1 MSSSAST
8 STFTPPN
15 IFFRELNHLLKS
27 NLITR
32 DEYIRLQA
40 YYIKCP
46 DEVFRSESVLQN
58 AVDDE
63 AKVECLKTL
72 LAYEQQLATGQQI
85 ATEQTVTGK
94 RLRPLSLY
102 EPTESNKINKISFE
116 SLLELGDHFSADKE
130 PVIFVP
136 FIPRLNIQESICN
149 HIYTNIFFVYGTNR
163 KQDYQGI
170 IIYGGNGVGKTRIG
184 FEIENFIAEDE
195 WIQRCIETLKVN
207 FKHIFINMR
216 EILDLLGEQQIKNP
230 ETNTYPQI
238 PKDIEKAVNVL
249 NMCIAIYFFA
259 KVWTSSSIEKCKE
272 LISETM
278 NYEEIIKLIRKEMKL
293 DRDSLLVLILQIDE
307 FQFSSYWTTTFLRII
322 ADIVETDNTLIITV
336 CTGTAPS
343 QISSLDIICASQYR
357 TAKLNLPPM
366 NLSESSQTFN
376 KFISYFDNNYDAD
389 SLVENNIYISILNA
403 IRGIPM
409 ILEIATRVI
418 LDKKLNVFESYD
430 VAKQFWDLLCNHVK
444 IKYSKGLWLE
454 CLGDENNVILLL
466 YFIHTQSI
474 ITKKDKIFGS
484 KYTIEEFEIGGLIYL
499 EEFDY
504 DNYIPRAPLIIISTL
519 VDYFNLNNIF
529 DKLLLSPFT
538 LLNEESFPK
547 FMLRMH
553 QATYGL
559 ANLLGISTITFTE
572 IYGGNGICSNDFRN
586 KEIQVKEI
594 EYYEHSGLIP
604 KEEGKY
610 DEFSKPG
617 LNDRKNIPVVC
628 SGPLG
633 YKEIDITLGK
643 YLVLIAR
650 RTHSVDALTPHGDE
664 QYKYSLAL
672 ESGHPIHTNS
682 TGEIDINILK
692 NEAKKTL
699 RGCERF
705 ILISP
710 KTFIGNRTEIPE
722 NCAVVAGEDLLDFIS
737 PYAILTGNI
746 ATNVQFL

>member
-1 MSSSAST
+1 MNVTWLSHCFT
-8 STFTPPN
+8 SFSQTFS
-15 IFFRELNHLLKS
+15 F
-27 NLITR
+27 
-32 DEYIRLQA
+32 YA
-40 YYIKCP
+40 
-46 DEVFRSESVLQN
+46 
-58 AVDDE
+58 
-63 AKVECLKTL
+63 
-72 LAYEQQLATGQQI
+72 
-85 ATEQTVTGK
+85 GK

-116 SLLELGDHFSADKE
+116 SLLELGDHFSADEE

-149 HIYTNIFFVYGTNR
+149 HIYTNIFLVYGTNR

-184 FEIENFIAEDE
+184 FEIENFIAEDDR
-195 WIQRCIETLKVN
+195 IQRCIETLKVN

-230 ETNTYPQI
+230 EINTYPRI

-259 KVWTSSSIEKCKE
+259 KVWTKTRIMELMPEKSMHYKD
-272 LISETM
+272 
-278 NYEEIIKLIRKEMKL
+278 IIYIIRKNLNL

-322 ADIVETDNTLIITV
+322 ADIVETDNMIIITV

-343 QISSLDIICASQYR
+343 KISALDIICASQYR

-376 KFISYFDNNYDAD
+376 KFIRYFDNNYDAD
-389 SLVENNIYISILNA
+389 SLVENNIYISLVNA

-409 ILEIATRVI
+409 ILEIATRAI
-418 LDKKLNVFESYD
+418 SEKKSNVFESYD
-430 VAKQFWDLLCNHVK
+430 VAKQFWDLLCNYVK
-444 IKYSKGLWLE
+444 TKYSKGLWLE

-484 KYTIEEFEIGGLIYL
+484 KYTIEEFEI
-499 EEFDY
+499 
-504 DNYIPRAPLIIISTL
+504 

-586 KEIQVKEI
+586 REIQVKEI

-610 DEFSKPG
+610 DEFFKPG

-710 KTFIGNRTEIPE
+710 KTFIGDRTEIPE

>member
-8 STFTPPN
+8 STFSPPN
-15 IFFRELNHLLKS
+15 KFFQELDYLLQS
-27 NLITR
+27 NLITKN
-32 DEYIRLQA
+32 EYIRSQA

-46 DEVFRSESVLQN
+46 DEVFRTEHILQR
-58 AVDDE
+58 AIDDE
-63 AKVECLKTL
+63 VKVECIKRL
-72 LAYEQQLATGQQI
+72 LEYEQQI

-102 EPTESNKINKISFE
+102 EPTESYKINKISFE
-116 SLLELGDHFSADKE
+116 SLLELGDHFSADE
-130 PVIFVP
+130 NPVIFVP
-136 FIPRLNIQESICN
+136 FIPRINIQESICN
-149 HIYTNIFFVYGTNR
+149 HIYTNIFLVYGTNR

-170 IIYGGNGVGKTRIG
+170 IIYGGNGVGKTRMG

-195 WIQRCIETLKVN
+195 RIQRCIETLKVS
-207 FKHIFINMR
+207 FKHIYISMK
-216 EILDLLGEQQIKNP
+216 EILNLLGEQQIQNP
-230 ETNTYPQI
+230 ELKTYPRI
-238 PKDIEKAVNVL
+238 PKDIEKAENIL

-259 KVWTSSSIEKCKE
+259 KAWTK
-272 LISETM
+272 TR
-278 NYEEIIKLIRKEMKL
+278 IIKLMPEK
-293 DRDSLLVLILQIDE
+293 
-307 FQFSSYWTTTFLRII
+307 T
-322 ADIVETDNTLIITV
+322 DIVETDNTLIITV

-343 QISSLDIICASQYR
+343 QISALDIICASQYR

-366 NLSESSQTFN
+366 NLSESSQAFT
-376 KFISYFDNNYDAD
+376 KF
-389 SLVENNIYISILNA
+389 

-418 LDKKLNVFESYD
+418 SEKKSNVFESYD
-430 VAKQFWDLLCNHVK
+430 VAKQFWDSLCNHVK
-444 IKYSKGLWLE
+444 IKYSRELWLE
-454 CLGDENNVILLL
+454 CLGDENNVVLLL

-474 ITKKDKIFGS
+474 ISKKDKIFDS

-504 DNYIPRAPLIIISTL
+504 ENYIPRAPLIIISIL

-529 DKLLLSPFT
+529 DKSLLSPFT
-538 LLNEESFPK
+538 LLNEDTFPR

-617 LNDRKNIPVVC
+617 LKDRKIFH
-628 SGPLG
+628 
-633 YKEIDITLGK
+633 Y
-643 YLVLIAR
+643 
-650 RTHSVDALTPHGDE
+650 
-664 QYKYSLAL
+664 LAL
-672 ESGHPIHTNS
+672 ESGYPIHTSS
-682 TGEIDINILK
+682 TGEIGINILK
-692 NEAKKTL
+692 NEAKKAL

-710 KTFIGNRTEIPE
+710 KTFIGDRTEIPE
-722 NCAVVAGEDLLDFIS
+722 NCAVVAGEDLLNFIS

-746 ATNVQFL
+746 ATNV

>member
-1 MSSSAST
+1 MSSSSAST
-8 STFTPPN
+8 SAFTPPN
-15 IFFRELNHLLKS
+15 IFFQELNHLLKS

-63 AKVECLKTL
+63 AKVKCLKKL
-72 LAYEQQLATGQQI
+72 LAY
-85 ATEQTVTGK
+85 GK

-116 SLLELGDHFSADKE
+116 SLLELGDHFSADEE

-149 HIYTNIFFVYGTNR
+149 HIYTNIFLVYGTNR

-184 FEIENFIAEDE
+184 FEIENFIAEDDR
-195 WIQRCIETLKVN
+195 IQRCVKTFKVN
-207 FKHIFINMR
+207 FKHIFINMK
-216 EILDLLGEQQIKNP
+216 EILNLLGEQQKQNP
-230 ETNTYPQI
+230 ETNTYPRI
-238 PKDIEKAVNVL
+238 PKDIEKAVNIL

-259 KVWTSSSIEKCKE
+259 KVWTRSSIEKCKE
-272 LISETM
+272 LISEIM

-293 DRDSLLVLILQIDE
+293 DEDALLVVILQIDE

-376 KFISYFDNNYDAD
+376 KFIRYFDNNYDAD
-389 SLVENNIYISILNA
+389 SLVENNIYISIVNA

-418 LDKKLNVFESYD
+418 LDKKSNVFESYD
-430 VAKQFWDLLCNHVK
+430 VAKQFWDLLCNH
-444 IKYSKGLWLE
+444 
-454 CLGDENNVILLL
+454 
-466 YFIHTQSI
+466 
-474 ITKKDKIFGS
+474 KDKIFGS

-504 DNYIPRAPLIIISTL
+504 DNYIPRAPLIIISIL
-519 VDYFNLNNIF
+519 VDYLNLNNIF

-572 IYGGNGICSNDFRN
+572 IYGGNGICSNNFRN

-604 KEEGKY
+604 KEE
-610 DEFSKPG
+610 
-617 LNDRKNIPVVC
+617 
-628 SGPLG
+628 
-633 YKEIDITLGK
+633 
-643 YLVLIAR
+643 VLIAR

-746 ATNVQFL
+746 ATNLTIY